1 MTGQSPGVGTGGAD
15 YATVAYGAGTGEELW
30 VGRHDGPAG
39 EIDTAEALSVS
50 PDGGSRVYVTGLSPG
65 LGTDVRLRRG
75 RIQRLPQ
82 PWRNP

>member
-1 MTGQSPGVGTGGAD
+1 VGTGGAD

-30 VGRHDGPAG
+30 VGRYDGPAG

-50 PDGGSRVYVTGLSPG
+50 PNGSRVYVTGLSPS
-65 LGTDVRLRRG
+65 LGTDAEFATVSYSAF
-75 RIQRLPQ
+75 PQ